1 VKMVVD
7 LHGGDILVES
17 AEGKGSKFTVRLPT
31 APPPVEDVA
40 PSDIDSDR
48 DEERAGARREEADP
62 SRAAP
67 ADPLGA

>member
-1 VKMVVD
+1 
-7 LHGGDILVES
+7 
-17 AEGKGSKFTVRLPT
+17 VRLPT

-40 PSDIDSDR
+40 PSDVDSDR